1 MSSVTSGG
9 NGERVTISPDGKGF
23 VGLTQGQDISREG
36 GVCVDVGQREYIG
49 GVVRIYDWGAC

>member
-49 GVVRIYDWGAC
+49 GIVRIYD

>member
-36 GVCVDVGQREYIG
+36 GRGMCRCGSTRVYRWDSSDR
-49 GVVRIYDWGAC
+49 